1 MDREGEGG
9 AQRGAAA
16 VAVGV
21 NAVKREG
28 TLGAMGGTGSTG
40 SILGVTERAL
50 GALGAYWGSL
60 REHWEGTGGH

>member
-21 NAVKREG
+21 NGVKREG
-28 TLGAMGGTGSTG
+28 TLGAMGGTGG
-40 SILGVTERAL
+40 
-50 GALGAYWGSL
+50 Y
-60 REHWEGTGGH
+60 